1 MLWTAIIV
9 SCVAS
14 LRFLAYQQWFMT
26 KAATKA
32 ALDVSGVHEGID
44 AFEGYDAAD
53 HKYWHHWCPR
63 NVFIGDSYSGWM
75 ICEPDDVT
83 ELSGAVVYSLGID
96 AGVNKGKGD
105 LSWEI
110 EMSRTY
116 RTVHHIWD
124 SHLHSNIHTNTSI
137 YTHPYDVDARYL
149 SHDIHDHSH
158 ISPPTTTTNLTL
170 DSMMRSQGHKQIAI
184 LKIDL
189 SDTKRKTRKYP
200 AAELDLIDVWDSVAY
215 FIPADQVLIQ
225 FHHETGGEQFALAKA
240 VGQMKEMGFRL
251 FHRNERALSFIRV

>member
-83 ELSGAVVYSLGID
+83 ELSGAVVYSLGIIR
-96 AGVNKGKGD
+96 VYTH
-105 LSWEI
+105 I
-110 EMSRTY
+110 RTTSMRAIY
-116 RTVHHIWD
+116 RT
-124 SHLHSNIHTNTSI
+124 I
-137 YTHPYDVDARYL
+137 YTIILIYPL
-149 SHDIHDHSH
+149 PPP
-158 ISPPTTTTNLTL
+158 PPT
-170 DSMMRSQGHKQIAI
+170 SRS
-184 LKIDL
+184 
-189 SDTKRKTRKYP
+189 TP
-200 AAELDLIDVWDSVAY
+200 
-215 FIPADQVLIQ
+215 
-225 FHHETGGEQFALAKA
+225 
-240 VGQMKEMGFRL
+240 
-251 FHRNERALSFIRV
+251 